1 MTIENNDIVS
11 YLILPLQPNKI
22 NDIYCYYRY
31 NYKKFI
37 LDYTMTC
44 LEENKDKP
52 LYSKLVE
59 SYHTEDVKEKC
70 NRQLQF

>member
-22 NDIYCYYRY
+22 NDIYFYYRY

-44 LEENKDKP
+44 LEENKD
-52 LYSKLVE
+52 
-59 SYHTEDVKEKC
+59 EKKISHC
-70 NRQLQF
+70 IQN